1 MVQYTYRFEKILTI
15 REQEKQQTEIA
26 YKESVRAFEEVA
38 TKLYEVL
45 KKKEDLITYQ
55 NKRLTIGATI
65 DEIHHFSTFI
75 NSLEKS
81 ITDLQA
87 KVMQARTK
95 MNWHEQKMLEINIE
109 VSKFEKMKERDYQM
123 FKEEQNRSEM
133 LYMDELSSLM
143 YNKKEI
149 R

>member
-15 REQEKQQTEIA
+15 REQEKQETEIA
-26 YKESVRAFEEVA
+26 YKESVRDFEEVA
-38 TKLYEVL
+38 TRLYEAL

-55 NKRLTIGATI
+55 NERLSIAATI
-65 DEIHHFSTFI
+65 DEIHHFSSFI

-81 ITDLQA
+81 IAELQT

-95 MNWHEQKMLEINIE
+95 MNWYEQKMIEKNIE
-109 VSKFEKMKERDYQM
+109 VRKFEKMKEKDYQI
-123 FKEEQNRSEM
+123 FKEEQERSEM
-133 LYMDELSSLM
+133 LYLDELSSLM
-143 YNKKEI
+143 YNKKEF

>member
-15 REQEKQQTEIA
+15 REQEKQEIEIA

-38 TKLYEVL
+38 TKLYETL
-45 KKKEDLITYQ
+45 KKKEDLISYQ
-55 NKRLTIGATI
+55 NEKLSIGATI

-75 NSLEKS
+75 SSLEKT
-81 ITDLQA
+81 ITDLQT

-95 MNWHEQKMLEINIE
+95 MNWYEQKMLEKNIE
-109 VSKFEKMKERDYQM
+109 VRKFEKMKEKDYQM
-123 FKEEQNRSEM
+123 FKEEQERSEM
-133 LYMDELSSLM
+133 LYLDELSSLM